1 MTVTVLALLTVNDA
15 EPRALARYFA
25 ITAPL
30 LDAAGARIT
39 HRFTVNEAVV
49 GHRPARMAVIV
60 EYPDEAAVRS
70 VFDSPAYRAIGPVRD
85 AAFLDYSVSIVSP
98 AAMPAAIAQSGD

>member
-1 MTVTVLALLTVNDA
+1 MTVTVLALLTVNDD
-15 EPRALARYFA
+15 EPRALARYFE

-49 GHRPARMAVIV
+49 GHRPARMALLV
-60 EYPDEAAVRS
+60 EYPDAKAMAA
-70 VFDSPAYRAIGPVRD
+70 VFDSPEYRAIGPVRD
-85 AAFLDYSVSIVSP
+85 AAFLSYSISVVSP
-98 AAMPAAIAQSGD
+98 DTLPPAAAKAE